1 MSADAG
7 FRYLQ
12 GFLCRTHGVSGKRT
26 DGRAREVDFNAV
38 EETTW
43 NNAHCLNNTLSHK
56 ALSSLSKHFPEL
68 FTCELYF
75 LLLEFWE
82 NMVGNML
89 EALQALRSGDMTSHF
104 LLDFFFLMSLLK
116 PSNDAQIAHSTTP
129 WKSWSGQTGNEKN
142 KLLSGEF
149 LKAPKETC
157 KLVLSGFPSRAF
169 GVTGDAE
176 RWGLSFPFGLGFSS
190 RSAVTC
196 GLPYY
201 AYIRLPLWMKGRF
214 LALFSNP
221 TFT

>member
-1 MSADAG
+1 M
-7 FRYLQ
+7 
-12 GFLCRTHGVSGKRT
+12 SGKRT
-26 DGRAREVDFNAV
+26 DGRAREVDFNTV
-38 EETTW
+38 EGTTW

-82 NMVGNML
+82 NIVGNML
-89 EALQALRSGDMTSHF
+89 EVLQALRSGDMTSHF

-169 GVTGDAE
+169 GVAGDAE

-190 RSAVTC
+190 WSAVTC
-196 GLPYY
+196 GFPTMPTLDF
-201 AYIRLPLWMKGRF
+201 LSGWKGDF
-214 LALFSNP
+214 WHYSQTLHSLKKQ
-221 TFT
+221 